1 MMPEKPESIYEP
13 YRPIREVREGQ
24 TAGQCER
31 ASDETPALIP
41 ESVEGSIRMAQ
52 SARAAEQDRL
62 EKLKQESKGLFQ
74 VLQDDST
81 NEQAKEAAFLRYD
94 AIRQDIGSV
103 QGKIAAL
110 TEMLE
115 ELEQERL
122 VIPEDAYRKGP
133 KPGTSEKT
141 GPFDFQRQRRK

>member
-1 MMPEKPESIYEP
+1 MMPEKPKSIYESSG
-13 YRPIREVREGQ
+13 IREIREGQ
-24 TAGQCER
+24 TARQCEP
-31 ASDETPALIP
+31 ASDETPAFIS

-62 EKLKQESKGLFQ
+62 EELNREYEATSS
-74 VLQDDST
+74 VLRNASASERD
-81 NEQAKEAAFLRYD
+81 KEAASLLCD
-94 AIRQDIGSV
+94 EIRGEIESV

-133 KPGTSEKT
+133 KPGTSERT

>member
-1 MMPEKPESIYEP
+1 MPEKPKSIYEP
-13 YRPIREVREGQ
+13 YRTIRDVREGQ
-24 TAGQCER
+24 TARQCEP

-41 ESVEGSIRMAQ
+41 ESVEEEIRMAR

-62 EKLKQESKGLFQ
+62 EKLKQESKELFQ

-94 AIRQDIGSV
+94 AIKQDIGSV

-122 VIPEDAYRKGP
+122 VVPEDAYRKGP

>member
-1 MMPEKPESIYEP
+1 MERKKLEPSTYEP
-13 YRPIREVREGQ
+13 QGIREIREGR
-24 TAGQCER
+24 TARQCER
-31 ASDETPALIP
+31 ASNETPALIP

-62 EKLKQESKGLFQ
+62 EKLKQESRGLFQ
-74 VLQDDST
+74 VLQNDST
-81 NEQAKEAAFLRYD
+81 DEQAKNAAFLRYD

-122 VIPEDAYRKGP
+122 VIPEDAYREGP
-133 KPGTSEKT
+133 KSGTSKET
-141 GPFDFQRQRRK
+141 GAFNFNRRK